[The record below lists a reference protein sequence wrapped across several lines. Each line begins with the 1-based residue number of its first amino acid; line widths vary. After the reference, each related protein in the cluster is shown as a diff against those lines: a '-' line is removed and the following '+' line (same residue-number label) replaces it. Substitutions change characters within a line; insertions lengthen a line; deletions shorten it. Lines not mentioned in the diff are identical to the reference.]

1 MFNKS
6 DLRVVWK
13 DSKVFILGFLAALGI
28 IVGSTL
34 SYKAVINPILST
46 FSVNTVQ
53 AADDKDDGKE
63 LSYSFYDMSAWLSAY
78 YNAAT
83 SPSGYETLKDGGSEY
98 GKKALLTKAAVQGS
112 QNAKDGAWDYA
123 TKTWVVRTGG
133 EGGKVGGGG
142 ALLGFPDANVIKGG
156 GILGFLSSLTSSTT
170 TDYSFD
176 SLRTGDQYNSLQ
188 SYAYYGS
195 SLQLLGID
203 ASMGNGLFGFH
214 PIRLVAGALM
224 WLSYIIVSF
233 IEKIFLLAILILK
246 VTNPFMWFANG
257 FKYVWTSGD
266 SGPLAG
272 LTNVVST
279 MYRSMASFGWLVMVP
294 IVIASLIIMTIFIG
308 NGRQSPQMDQR
319 RRSKFRYG
327 IIYFLFL
334 SIGVPFLGTAY
345 TAGLDA
351 MSDAFGTGF
360 AANSFSADSVILST
374 YVDNEKWIE
383 NNRMYLPSSSVVV
396 WDKDAG
402 DVTSQSKAAVR
413 QTALAI
419 NALNYGAARDAA
431 NATDPDSWNYNKEAT
446 DTTTNALNVST
457 LLWRYMMGDTYS
469 PGTWENKVKA
479 YLLEKSEGSN
489 GKAWTDALSTSAT
502 ELTSREG
509 FKYLGY
515 VDANVTGLK
524 NSGVTIDGEWWKF
537 WSKGEITFGG
547 QPNLFLNK
555 GYADGGDGGITI
567 VDGGRYLTLKS
578 NRAISNDG
586 RAMFGNDN
594 ATMSYLEMYNYL
606 NTKFASNKLSVYS
619 TKMLASNLTRESHA
633 TVNQVGAGVVHK
645 MLIFFN
651 AGAILMGLAFLAV
664 GYAFGMLIGAF
675 RRYTS
680 VVSSIF
686 MGTLGFQK
694 GMVQAVAGTIM
705 LIVETLGTLVIY
717 EFLKTL
723 YIGVP
728 SIIETA
734 ILSTGLTRGN
744 ASGSTGLVSSGLLNF
759 RTPSIDGIEF
769 ILMVIGLLLSTIILI
784 WLTFVLMK
792 IRQPIINVMDTT
804 FTDLINRLFY
814 GEGNVPADAPKGVNP
829 QSGGMNGSVGSA
841 LGGALLGAAQS
852 NIDGIDGD
860 GPQGG
865 IDPDNPDDPNDPNGP
880 NGSGGSDGVHKSG
893 PDAKVAS
900 SRATEAIGAM
910 IGSEGKLNRDGT
922 GSATGDG
929 SEKGLL
935 GGMSGGLD
943 KASAI
948 GALTDAA
955 GLSDV
960 VGSAGS
966 DAVSGLNPIS
976 TSYEGDSAVSSFMTD
991 DNAQLGDQVSAT
1003 DNEFD
1008 SQGVNGAVGESEA
1021 FNVSNAGDLSMSE
1034 SSSVDGGLTRQDG
1047 AEQFMGGS
1055 NSVSNVSSMADGL
1068 SAMSAME
1075 SQSSVM
1081 QNSDSNVM
1089 SNGSKETSTST
1100 RDDVRSASESTNNQS
1115 SVSAMQQS
1123 DSRTQQSDSRTS
1135 SDHGKE
1141 FASGAQKTAE
1151 GSVQAAEGASNVTAG
1166 AGRVSAGDVGGAF
1179 QVAQG
1184 AQDTVQGLNK
1194 AQEGVSQMGDAV
1206 KGMAESS
1213 VDGAVNYVSS
1223 EMSSASR
1230 GGDSNSYAKLSSD
1243 TEASNV
1249 ESNVNN
1255 AQGINVSSQNGFS
1268 KNVDGSS
1275 MVDNSQHGTNVMKD
1289 GLSSSGASAMGATS
1303 APVKSG
1309 SNIPTMGATSIPV
1322 TGGSNIPTPKG
1333 DSVGQGHKQ
1342 LVQNNGSSHVK
1353 PNQDKVSSNMKQNQ
1367 VSQSANPK
1375 SSNNVRP
1382 ISQASSKTQTNNANS
1397 SVNKSQAK
1405 PLESR
1410 SKVASNTPASVSQ
1423 RQAVGGGGKSGLD
1436 VARTAIQRG
1445 QQINKQVQQFNASPT
1460 GQVLRQAVNSAS
1472 VGGHMKKEIART
1484 VSASVS
1490 PSRQTRQS
1498 GATSANDYY
1507 YDQVRPQT
1515 QTQTRERVSS
1525 TNINSREERQKSRS
1539 DARIKRTAR
1548 PS

>member
-6 DLRVVWK
+6 DLRVIWK
-13 DSKVFILGFLAALGI
+13 DSKIFILGFLAALGI

-34 SYKAVINPILST
+34 SYKAVINPIIST

-53 AADDKDDGKE
+53 ADDKDDGKE

-279 MYRSMASFGWLVMVP
+279 MYRTMANFGWLVMVP
-294 IVIASLIIMTIFIG
+294 IVIASLIIMTIFTG

-419 NALNYGAARDAA
+419 NALNYGAARDAG

-489 GKAWTDALSTSAT
+489 GKEWTDALSTSAT

-547 QPNLFLNK
+547 KPNLFLNK

-578 NRAISNDG
+578 NPSISNDG

-633 TVNQVGAGVVHK
+633 TVNQVGAGIVHK

-680 VVSSIF
+680 IVSSIF

-728 SIIETA
+728 SIIESA

-759 RTPSIDGIEF
+759 KSPNIDGIEF

-784 WLTFVLMK
+784 WLTIVLMK
-792 IRQPIINVMDTT
+792 IRKPIINVMDTT

-829 QSGGMNGSVGSA
+829 QSGGMNGNVGSA
-841 LGGALLGAAQS
+841 LGGALLGATQS

-860 GPQGG
+860 GNQGG
-865 IDPDNPDDPNDPNGP
+865 IDPDNPDDPNNPNGP
-880 NGSGGSDGVHKSG
+880 NGSGGANGVSKSG

-900 SRATEAIGAM
+900 SRATEAIGSM

-922 GSATGDG
+922 GSGIADG

-948 GALTDAA
+948 GALADAA

-991 DNAQLGDQVSAT
+991 DNAQLGDQVSST

-1008 SQGVNGAVGESEA
+1008 SKGVNGAVGESEA
-1021 FNVSNAGDLSMSE
+1021 FNVSNAGDLSMAE

-1047 AEQFMGGS
+1047 AEQFMAGS
-1055 NSVSNVSSMADGL
+1055 NSLSNVSSGTDGL

-1100 RDDVRSASESTNNQS
+1100 RDGVRSASESTNNQS
-1115 SVSAMQQS
+1115 SVSAM
-1123 DSRTQQSDSRTS
+1123 QQSDSRTS

-1151 GSVQAAEGASNVTAG
+1151 GSVQASEGASNVTAG
-1166 AGRVSAGDVGGAF
+1166 AGRVSAGDVGGAV

-1206 KGMAESS
+1206 KGMANSS
-1213 VDGAVNYVSS
+1213 TDGAVNYVSS

-1230 GGDSNSYAKLSSD
+1230 GGDSNSYAKLNSD

-1255 AQGINVSSQNGFS
+1255 AQGVNVSSQNGFS

-1289 GLSSSGASAMGATS
+1289 GLRSSGTTS
-1303 APVKSG
+1303 MPVNSG
-1309 SNIPTMGATSIPV
+1309 SSIPTMGATSV
-1322 TGGSNIPTPKG
+1322 SMNSGSNISTPKG
-1333 DSVGQGHKQ
+1333 DNVGQISGNKQ
-1342 LVQNNGSSHVK
+1342 LVQNNGSSNV
-1353 PNQDKVSSNMKQNQ
+1353 KQNQ
-1367 VSQSANPK
+1367 VAQSANSR

-1382 ISQASSKTQTNNANS
+1382 ISQASAKNQTNKSNS
-1397 SVNKSQAK
+1397 SVNKSQSK

-1423 RQAVGGGGKSGLD
+1423 RQAVGGRSGLD

-1445 QQINKQVQQFNASPT
+1445 QQIHKQVQQFNASPT
-1460 GQVLRQAVNSAS
+1460 GQVIRQAVNSAS

-1498 GATSANDYY
+1498 GASSANNYY

-1515 QTQTRERVSS
+1515 QTRERVSS
-1525 TNINSREERQKSRS
+1525 NNINSREERQKSRS
-1539 DARIKRTAR
+1539 DARVKRTQR